1 MRISAQQ
8 RQHNETR
15 IRAAI
20 DRLLRGDVPAGG
32 SCDIKTLAGEAG
44 VDRTAFYG
52 TRPYAHLRQEFE
64 TRLQAI
70 REAGEIP
77 DPRLDQ
83 ITRLKNDNDALRR
96 RLAER
101 EQTIAALSDF
111 KTEALSRLAAQH
123 EEITRLRTNT
133 PTATSN
139 LRRLPARA
147 ATIGPC

>member
-20 DRLLRGDVPAGG
+20 DRLLRGDIPAGG

-77 DPRLDQ
+77 DPRLAQ

-111 KTEALSRLAAQH
+111 KTQALSRLAAQH
-123 EEITRLRTNT
+123 EEITRLRTT

-139 LRRLPARA
+139 LRRLPTRA